1 MAIFKDDGSSF
12 SVTTKEIMKTIEEL
26 FDEGQYA
33 EMFQKAGFK
42 NSNSKNKKE
51 ALTTFYQLIENAAI
65 NKMVKENTIDDFFNA
80 LNNFLDNR
88 SFTDSE
94 KTNFFNGCQNQLI
107 KAALNANRFDI
118 TNKINIYRE
127 NKDVSTFCKY
137 IAGKAEKENFEAI
150 EQLLEISTG
159 ITRNNSEILRLIFN
173 SGVRNYDFF
182 TKIIKKHNLDINGVG
197 TVSESQ
203 YQTSFAHLLAGTDG
217 TMATK
222 MFHNFIKDFNN
233 TINFDIETIS
243 EYKSR
248 LNLFEVI
255 FGSAL
260 SKVEKLDRI
269 QIILEYCNISVKH
282 IGYINDILINKIDY
296 YSEYYDHK
304 VYDALFAHE
313 NFNSDFF
320 DREAILNKIV
330 KNDTHKAI
338 VSTRRNNNNTV
349 NPTSLMLN
357 KMFKYSKPA
366 VFMNKHPFITWIEIQ
381 NENFCKDTL
390 KSLVNHYG
398 DDLLNL
404 ELRHVQI
411 NYHVKSAFEDMGF
424 IYPKNPSWRVMWG
437 RDNEKK
443 KMRLIR
449 IGQHQTKE
457 DVIIEDKKED
467 IKPIDN
473 FSIALLEQVKDLDI
487 KKLIESVHF
496 NYQQYHTLGRNRMM
510 DDNVHYMTELLPKFL
525 KTTIDN
531 YLHFSMLDADYAKEE
546 ALVQLKLLN
555 RKAFSILKD
564 ELENEQKDMEYKN
577 AVHTKVINNY

>member
-1 MAIFKDDGSSF
+1 MGIFKDDGSSF
-12 SVTTKEIMKTIEEL
+12 SVSTKEIMKTIEEL
-26 FDEGQYA
+26 FAEGQYA

-51 ALTTFYQLIENAAI
+51 ALSSFYQLMENATI
-65 NKMVKENTIDDFFNA
+65 TKMVKDNTIDDFFTA
-80 LNNFLDNR
+80 LSSFLDNR

-94 KTNFFNGCQNQLI
+94 KTNFFNGCQNILI
-107 KAALNANRFDI
+107 KVALNAARFDI
-118 TNKINIYRE
+118 LKKINVYRE
-127 NKDVSTFCKY
+127 TKDITPFCKY
-137 IAGKAEKENFEAI
+137 IAGKAEKTNLEAI
-150 EQLLEISTG
+150 EQLLDISTG
-159 ITRNNSEILRLIFN
+159 VTRNNSEILRIIFN
-173 SGVRNYDFF
+173 SGVRNYDFLS
-182 TKIIKKHNLDINGVG
+182 KLIKKYNWDINGVG
-197 TVSESQ
+197 TTLEEQ
-203 YQTSFAHLLAGTDG
+203 YKTSFTHMLARTDG
-217 TMATK
+217 TMGTQIFYK
-222 MFHNFIKDFNN
+222 FIKDVNN
-233 TINFDIETIS
+233 TINFDIETIN
-243 EYKSR
+243 EYKSK

-255 FGSAL
+255 FGSNL
-260 SKVEKLDRI
+260 NKVERLDRI
-269 QIILEYCNISVKH
+269 HAILEYCNISVKH
-282 IGYINDILINKIDY
+282 IGYLNDILINKIEY

-313 NFNSDFF
+313 SFNSDFF

-338 VSTRRNNNNTV
+338 IGLRGNNNTV
-349 NPTSLMLN
+349 NPTNIMLT

-366 VFMNKHPFITWIEIQ
+366 AFMNKHPFITWIEGQ

-390 KSLVNHYG
+390 RSLVNHYG

-404 ELRHVQI
+404 ELRNIRVD
-411 NYHVKSAFEDMGF
+411 YHVRNAFEELGF
-424 IYPKNPSWRVMWG
+424 IYPKNPSWKVMWS

-449 IGQHQTKE
+449 IGQDQIKE
-457 DVIIEDKKED
+457 ETIIEEKQEN
-467 IKPIDN
+467 IKPVINN
-473 FSIALLEQVKDLDI
+473 FSITLIEQVKDVDI

-564 ELENEQKDMEYKN
+564 ELEQEQKDMEYRN
-577 AVHTKVINNY
+577 AVHKKVIDKY